1 MGQRERERE
10 RGGHIERE
18 RAVLAICDG
27 VRVRRAMTEAAA
39 AAASSMR
46 VFVVQFFRFISS
58 ARGTSAHNK
67 VPAMNCILRPRDREE
82 RNNGV

>member
-27 VRVRRAMTEAAA
+27 VRRAMTEAAV
-39 AAASSMR
+39 AASVR
-46 VFVVQFFRFISS
+46 AFVVQFFRFISS